1 MSFEEG
7 LKRFAKDLQ
16 SKIDK
21 SIKELLYGHYP
32 DLTEKEFAIC
42 EIIAAAIWDISMPF
56 YDAIVSNATEYYKG
70 LFHNT
75 DEVETVAKQ
84 LVSEGIVR
92 DHITFL
98 KWYFPPIMRCK
109 ECLFRPSARNCQGYL
124 MWPTRF
130 LDLKREIED
139 EAFEIYSTHFGSS
152 STEYFG
158 PVKPEDPS

>member
-1 MSFEEG
+1 
-7 LKRFAKDLQ
+7 
-16 SKIDK
+16 
-21 SIKELLYGHYP
+21 
-32 DLTEKEFAIC
+32 
-42 EIIAAAIWDISMPF
+42 MPF

-139 EAFEIYSTHFGSS
+139 EAFEIYSTHFGAC
-152 STEYFG
+152 STEHFG
-158 PVKPEDPS
+158 PVKPEEPS